1 MKPFLLF
8 GGSTKQQRDYALDVS
23 QKNNWRLIEV
33 EKSNFDEELRKTTV
47 TTTLAGKLNLFYI
60 TSIDTLKPQQLEKLI
75 KYTENSPHRF
85 ILSAKHL
92 YKIPKQIRQRCLII
106 RTGEP
111 VQEEFYQAL
120 TLLMTE
126 PDRLKVRNILL
137 NPNVNIASILKVLE
151 ENAWKTDNPGVLTAL
166 EACNKLLYKVDD
178 EYLVSILAY
187 LFPPVKVPI
196 SIGFSHRK
204 LYKEQNSI
212 LESMRRKYRLN
223 QKESLELYDC
233 LRRILPL
240 NPNLGNNFAE
250 ELNLSD
256 EERRFLKIEKSTP
269 TLPPPSSPPES
280 SNLEKWM

>member
-1 MKPFLLF
+1 MRPFLLS
-8 GGSTKQQRDYALDVS
+8 GGSSRQQREYVEEVAKRNNWTLLDVDK
-23 QKNNWRLIEV
+23 Q
-33 EKSNFDEELRKTTV
+33 NFEEELRKSTITS
-47 TTTLAGKLNLFYI
+47 TLSGKLNLFYV
-60 TSIDTLKPQQLEKLI
+60 TNIDTLPPPKLEKLI
-75 KYTENSPHRF
+75 KISESSPHRF
-85 ILSAKHL
+85 IFSAKHL
-92 YKIPKQIRQRCLII
+92 YKIPKPLQQRTLII
-106 RTGEP
+106 RTGEV
-111 VQEEFYQAL
+111 VQEAFFQAL
-120 TLLMTE
+120 TALMSE
-126 PDRLKVRNILL
+126 PDRNKVRQQLL
-137 NPNVNIASILKVLE
+137 NPDVNLPSLLRILE

-178 EYLVSILAY
+178 EYLASILAY

-204 LYKEQNSI
+204 LYKEENAI
-212 LESMRRKYRLN
+212 LISMRRKYRLN

-240 NPNLGNNFAE
+240 NPNLGTSFAE

>member
-8 GGSTKQQRDYALDVS
+8 GGSSRKQKDYVEEVC
-23 QKNNWRLIEV
+23 KRNNWTLIDIDKQSFE
-33 EKSNFDEELRKTTV
+33 DDLRKSV
-47 TTTLAGKLNLFYI
+47 ITTTLSGRLNLFYI
-60 TSIDTLKPQQLEKLI
+60 SNIDSLPEQKLQKLLKFSES
-75 KYTENSPHRF
+75 SPHRF
-85 ILSAKHL
+85 VFSTKVL
-92 YKIPKQIRQRCLII
+92 YRIPKQIRQRCLLI

-111 VQEEFYQAL
+111 IQEEFYQAL
-120 TLLMTE
+120 TLLMSE
-126 PDRLKVRNILL
+126 PDRSKVRDILL
-137 NPNVNIASILKVLE
+137 NPNVNIASLLRILE

-240 NPNLGNNFAE
+240 NPNLGNSFAE

-280 SNLEKWM
+280 SNLERWF